1 MSIDAKVSRMRV
13 IAGAYKGRGLRTV
26 SGLDVRPTSDRLRE
40 TVFNIL
46 FDKVEGARF
55 LDICSGSGAMAVEA
69 LSRGAASATMIEAS
83 SRAVRVIRENLR
95 HCAVEPERAR
105 VLAQDALLALKT
117 LIRKEVCY
125 DVIYFDPPYKSHLYR
140 SVIELIAGGDLMAK
154 DGLLMV
160 EHSSRA
166 EMPEELG
173 GLRRYRVVRQ
183 GESAVSFYER
193 V

>member
-1 MSIDAKVSRMRV
+1 MSIGAKIGGMRV

-46 FDKVEGARF
+46 FGKVEGARF

-95 HCAVEPERAR
+95 HCGVEPERAQ

-117 LIRKEVCY
+117 LMRREACY
-125 DVIYFDPPYKSHLYR
+125 DVIYFDPPYKSHIYR
-140 SVIELIAGGDLMAK
+140 SVIELIAGGNLIAE

-160 EHSSRA
+160 EHSSRV
-166 EMPEELG
+166 EMPEELEY
-173 GLRRYRVVRQ
+173 LRRYRIVRQ

-193 V
+193 I